1 MEAGKGLGARLVV
14 DDGGQFL
21 PVTVGEVGVEEFS
34 TGDQAPDQ
42 PCGSLGVC
50 RRLPRDLDV
59 GRIVV
64 QQGNRTARRRHG
76 VLLALS

>member
-1 MEAGKGLGARLVV
+1 MEAGEGLRARLVI
-14 DDGGQFL
+14 DDGGQL
-21 PVTVGEVGVEEFS
+21 VPVAVGEVGVEEFAA
-34 TGDQAPDQ
+34 GDQTPDQ
-42 PCGSLGVC
+42 PCGSLGDG

-64 QQGNRTARRRHG
+64 QQGNRTGRRRHG